1 MTADTGTRAEAA
13 PGIGSLAS
21 EAPGLLLPDGDR
33 RGPRLGRRRRLTLIA
48 LGLLVLLIALVAL
61 TTGQSAGGALD
72 PRSAGPDGTR
82 ALAALLRE
90 RGIQVDRG
98 ASTGAGRTV
107 LVPFPEALD
116 SAGLS
121 ALVTSGA
128 DVVLVD
134 PGSLDVAQLTSG
146 AGISVRTRSPGCS
159 LPAAVVAGPARLGGT
174 RYTSA
179 NAAVSCYDGTLLAL
193 PAGSAPGAGRITVLG
208 SADFLTNARLDQQ
221 GNAALALGLL
231 SGQPRLTWYTARRA
245 SSGAT
250 LTSLLPKAIPW
261 AVLQIA
267 IALVV
272 IGFWRG
278 RRLGPVVT
286 EPLPVVVRAGET
298 VLGRARLY
306 AAARAR
312 DTAAEA
318 LRTGSRAR
326 LAGLV
331 HLDPHATPEALV
343 MAVASRTGWEP
354 AVVSALLYDG
364 SPASGYGAATVS
376 AARSDRASA
385 GDAALVRLAD
395 ELDRLESQT
404 KEMTSR

>member
-1 MTADTGTRAEAA
+1 MMTLPT
-13 PGIGSLAS
+13 PGIGSLAT
-21 EAPGLLLPDGDR
+21 EAPGLLDDQAAPR
-33 RGPRLGRRRRLTLIA
+33 RHSPRTRRRRLTGIA
-48 LGLLVLLIALVAL
+48 VALLVLLLALVAL

-82 ALAALLRE
+82 ALAVLLGQ
-90 RGIQVDRG
+90 RGVQVDRG
-98 ASTGAGRTV
+98 AASGPGRTV
-107 LVPFPEALD
+107 LVPFPQALD
-116 SAGLS
+116 TEGL
-121 ALVTSGA
+121 ARLVMSGA

-134 PGSLDVAQLTSG
+134 PGSVDVVQVSPESSV
-146 AGISVRTRSPGCS
+146 SVRTRSPGCS
-159 LPAAVVAGPARLGGT
+159 LPAATVAGGVRLGGS
-174 RYTSA
+174 RYASA
-179 NAAVSCYDGTLLAL
+179 NEATSCYDGTLLAL
-193 PAGSAPGAGRITVLG
+193 PAGSAPGSGRITVLG

-245 SSGAT
+245 TAGAT
-250 LTSLLPKAIPW
+250 LTSLLPRAVPW

-267 IALVV
+267 IALAV

-312 DTAAEA
+312 STAARA

-326 LAGLV
+326 LAALV
-331 HLDPHATPEALV
+331 HLDPHPSQLAPEALIA
-343 MAVASRTGWEP
+343 AVAARTGEQP
-354 AVVSALLYDG
+354 ATVSALLYEG
-364 SPASGYGAATVS
+364 SGAGGYGAAKS
-376 AARSDRASA
+376 
-385 GDAALVRLAD
+385 DAALVRLAD
-395 ELDRLESQT
+395 ELDRLEDRAR
-404 KEMTSR
+404 EMTSR

>member
-1 MTADTGTRAEAA
+1 MTAAAGAGTGAAVPA
-13 PGIGSLAS
+13 PGIGSLAT
-21 EAPGLLLPDGDR
+21 EAPGLLAPDGGQPR
-33 RGPRLGRRRRLTLIA
+33 SPGSRLGRRRRLTLIA
-48 LGLLVLLIALVAL
+48 LGLLALLIALVAL

-72 PRSAGPDGTR
+72 PRSAGPDGSR
-82 ALAALLRE
+82 ALAVLLRE

-98 ASTGAGRTV
+98 AATGAGRTV

-116 SAGLS
+116 SAGL
-121 ALVTSGA
+121 ARLVTSGA
-128 DVVLVD
+128 DIVLVD
-134 PGSLDVAQLTSG
+134 PGSVDVAQVTPGPGVS
-146 AGISVRTRSPGCS
+146 ARTRSPGCT
-159 LPAAVVAGPARLGGT
+159 LPAATVAGAARLGGT
-174 RYTSA
+174 TYTSA
-179 NAAVSCYDGTLLAL
+179 NAAISCYDGTLLAL

-208 SADFLTNARLDQQ
+208 SADLLTNSRLDQQ

-261 AVLQIA
+261 AVLQIG
-267 IALVV
+267 IALFV
-272 IGFWRG
+272 IGVWRG

-312 DTAAEA
+312 DTAANA

-331 HLDPHATPEALV
+331 HLDPHASPEALV
-343 MAVASRTGWEP
+343 GAVAARTGKEP
-354 AVVSALLYDG
+354 AVVSALLYEG
-364 SPASGYGAATVS
+364 LATGGYGAAES
-376 AARSDRASA
+376 
-385 GDAALVRLAD
+385 DAALVRLAD
-395 ELDRLESQT
+395 ELDRLENQA